1 MFSDH
6 DEMSPSIA
14 AVSATLAARGAATEK
29 VD

>member
-14 AVSATLAARGAATEK
+14 AVSDASQSQVKYVGIPI
-29 VD
+29 